1 MTDLRKY
8 LNTIKNSGDLKI
20 IKKPTSTKFE
30 VAAITAQMDSDKAV
44 FFEKIKN
51 SKFRLVTNL
60 IGTRRRFAIAI
71 GSKESEI
78 HKKVISAIRNAKN
91 PKTVS
96 QGKFM
101 ENSSKK
107 ISDLPIVT
115 HFEKEPGPFITS
127 SIIYVKNPET
137 GKTKL
142 IIS

>member
-51 SKFRLVTNL
+51 SQFRLVTNL
-60 IGTRRRFAIAI
+60 IGTRKRFATAI
-71 GSKESEI
+71 ESKESEI
-78 HKKVISAIRNAKN
+78 HKKVISAIRNTKK

-96 QGKFM
+96 
-101 ENSSKK
+101 
-107 ISDLPIVT
+107 
-115 HFEKEPGPFITS
+115 HEKLDYF
-127 SIIYVKNPET
+127 
-137 GKTKL
+137 
-142 IIS
+142 